1 LAETITY
8 IVHYVIMGRQIPA
21 HTNKDIMF
29 VTTILFILF
38 QHLDRYILVLRFH
51 SYNNMYSIQREI
63 YIYMY
68 IHIIIIII
76 IIMIIINV
84 FQKKKVVIVIVIV
97 HLGVVVK

>member
-1 LAETITY
+1 
-8 IVHYVIMGRQIPA
+8 
-21 HTNKDIMF
+21 MF

-63 YIYMY
+63 YIYVHPY
-68 IHIIIIII
+68 
-76 IIMIIINV
+76 NNNNNNDNNKC
-84 FQKKKVVIVIVIV
+84 FSKKKKVVIVIVIVIV